1 MRLLTLALLGGLAL
15 VQAPVRSEGGGPA
28 TGPAPAPTT
37 NGPTEGLRPADSAP
51 SPGRPEAGADA
62 GALAVEPEPTPPG
75 SPADQELWRAA
86 GDVSHRVYLRRMAA
100 NKLQWDLR
108 QERPD
113 ERLAAAAKGAA
124 PEEAARLESL
134 RQRLV
139 AAWGRN
145 YEILV
150 GQWPV
155 DPTRVCLYQRLF
167 LGSSMSA
174 NDGPQ
179 LAQARD
185 ETRRCVEIATAA
197 VARMDASTRDLEAV
211 RAEAAGATPRVPTPA
226 AASVVPPA
234 GPPAAPSKEPKE

>member
-1 MRLLTLALLGGLAL
+1 MRLLALAVLGGLAL
-15 VQAPVRSEGGGPA
+15 VPARVRSTGDGPG

-37 NGPTEGLRPADSAP
+37 RGPTQGLRPADTP
-51 SPGRPEAGADA
+51 PPPGRSEAGADA
-62 GALAVEPEPTPPG
+62 GALAVEPEATPPG

-86 GDVSHRVYLRRMAA
+86 GDVSQRVYLRRMAA

-113 ERLAAAAKGAA
+113 ERLAAAAKSAA
-124 PEEAARLESL
+124 PEEAAQLEGL

-139 AAWGRN
+139 AAWGRH

-185 ETRRCVEIATAA
+185 ETRRCVEVATAA

-211 RAEAAGATPRVPTPA
+211 RAEAARATPRVPTPA
-226 AASVVPPA
+226 AASAVVPPA
-234 GPPAAPSKEPKE
+234 GPSREARE